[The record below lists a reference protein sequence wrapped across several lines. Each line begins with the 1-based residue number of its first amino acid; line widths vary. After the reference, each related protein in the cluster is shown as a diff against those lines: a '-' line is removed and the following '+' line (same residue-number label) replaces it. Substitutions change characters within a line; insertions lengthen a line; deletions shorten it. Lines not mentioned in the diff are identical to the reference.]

1 MEKKSYANT
10 NHKTSVVAVLMPDK
24 TAFRA
29 QNTAGD
35 EEKCFV
41 MIKGS
46 IHGEDV
52 IILDVYATNMSYLS
66 IYEGLILP
74 SMPCGYCNTWLF
86 KCLV

>member
-1 MEKKSYANT
+1 MEKISYANT
-10 NHKTSVVAVLMPDK
+10 NHKMSVAAVLMPDK

-52 IILDVYATNMSYLS
+52 IILDVYATNKRASKYTGQKLT
-66 IYEGLILP
+66 EPRGELE
-74 SMPCGYCNTWLF
+74 
-86 KCLV
+86 KVHK